1 MGNVL
6 FVMFELGSH
15 GLVSIDSVDVPT
27 LTTALT
33 SERARWPDSRG
44 SAFSLALM
52 LQALGYFPTGA
63 AGASFF
69 KTGKP
74 TFLLEPAH
82 EAND

>member
-1 MGNVL
+1 ML
-6 FVMFELGSH
+6 ELGSH
-15 GLVSIDSVDVPT
+15 GLVSIDSVDVHA

-33 SERARWPDSRG
+33 SERARFWPDSKG
-44 SAFSLALM
+44 SAFALALM
-52 LQALGYFPTGA
+52 PQALGYFPTGA

-74 TFLLEPAH
+74 TLLLEPAH